1 VQFNTYTSAGA
12 HIAAALV
19 NDPMTDVAAV
29 GVLLAGF
36 DVEEPVPGEAE
47 LADLRDWTARLRSVF
62 EPLAEAERAELVNDL
77 LVESDCRPRLITHD
91 GLPHHL
97 HYRPLAG
104 DLAARV
110 KAFTAAGLAYLIAE
124 GWGSRLG
131 RCQRDGCA
139 VAFVDTSRNGTRRFC
154 SVRCANQ
161 VNVSNH
167 RVRRRTA
174 PRRLPQPRGLRP
186 AQPVVPPT
194 PGSGCSTAWS
204 EARRTERPEGRSNS
218 SQPYRANLTIEGVK
232 PR

>member
-19 NDPMTDVAAV
+19 NDPMTDSAAV
-29 GVLLAGF
+29 GSLLAGF

-47 LADLRDWTARLRSVF
+47 LADLRNWTARLRSVF

-131 RCQRDGCA
+131 RCQREGCA
-139 VAFVDTSRNGTRRFC
+139 IAFVDTSRNGTRRFC

-167 RVRRRTA
+167 RGRHRALEVAVLAAVEGDGVGDAEHVARRPDQPLLG
-174 PRRLPQPRGLRP
+174 PRARVVPEQRDAAGAVGRGLDQ
-186 AQPVVPPT
+186 QP
-194 PGSGCSTAWS
+194 
-204 EARRTERPEGRSNS
+204 
-218 SQPYRANLTIEGVK
+218 
-232 PR
+232 